1 MHRSTRSTGLRR
13 RRRPS
18 LVVGLVAGLILAG
31 PVPVSAQEVDEVG
44 YDPSKVLV
52 FLATVTADPQGVA
65 TADLV
70 LPAETAPGYE
80 IPAEGVGPTDEFRG
94 VLATVSDD
102 DEEAMGARLETS
114 AGAVRIRL
122 ASAVVPAQAVD
133 RSITATATGF
143 KPMSSVDF
151 FVRYP
156 RDGTNAGIGDLG
168 RTGSDVAGLV
178 GIGAAMVVLGAGA
191 LWGRRQR
198 PPHPAM
204 CGPYRGDGTD
214 KGR

>member
-1 MHRSTRSTGLRR
+1 MDRTTGTIGLRR

-18 LVVGLVAGLILAG
+18 LAVGLVAGLILAG
-31 PVPVSAQEVDEVG
+31 SVPVSAQEVDEVG

-52 FLATVTADPQGVA
+52 FLATVTASPQGVA

-80 IPAEGVGPTDEFRG
+80 ITAEGVGPTDEFRG

-102 DEEAMGARLETS
+102 EEDAMGAQIETS
-114 AGAVRIRL
+114 AGTLRIQL
-122 ASAVVPAQAVD
+122 TSAVVPSQAVD
-133 RSITATATGF
+133 QSITATATGF

-151 FVRYP
+151 SVRYP
-156 RDGTNAGIGDLG
+156 RDDANEGIGDLG
-168 RTGSDVAGLV
+168 RTGSDVGGLV

-198 PPHPAM
+198 TAAPAH
-204 CGPYRGDGTD
+204 
-214 KGR
+214 